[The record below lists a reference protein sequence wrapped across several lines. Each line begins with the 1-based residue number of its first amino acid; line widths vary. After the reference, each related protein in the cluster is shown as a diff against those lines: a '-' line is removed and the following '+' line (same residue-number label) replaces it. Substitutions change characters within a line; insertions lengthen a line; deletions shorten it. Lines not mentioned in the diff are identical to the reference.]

1 MKKKFL
7 FSSLFVAAAMV
18 GCTNE
23 DFVGQGQNDGLG
35 VDRQVINVSF
45 GVEEPQTK
53 MVGEGDFIYYTTDDK
68 IGAVLV
74 DHTQKEPY
82 TIVDTHVGN
91 NKFNYIANKKKFETD
106 GTMVVGS
113 WLFYAQYDSRMTT
126 SRNGVVYD
134 FPQVQTYAEDLSEI
148 AKIDFRTSP
157 VVNLV
162 GQEDGHFDSFNLPLV
177 SVYSYAEVRLE
188 FPQPVDVQ
196 KLVIRPT
203 ANDLKTSAPFGKQ
216 YTIKNTKVPV
226 ADLPGKSPLVT
237 DQYVLDQAQLKM
249 NNKGNY
255 SSSMDFK
262 DYSVKGS
269 EDQDIIA
276 LNCLEDET
284 EATTFVGRIAL
295 PAGKYSNIAI
305 YAYTN
310 KGIYKYNVKN
320 ASAEATN
327 ETIKGTQNDFYL
339 RRGYIVQ
346 MNKIDRAIAAA
357 DYLKVKDTDKKSY
370 AELEKDTETSG
381 TVVIS
386 TEDLVAVVKAIDAAK
401 DVKIRVL
408 GDETVLN
415 QAVMEA
421 LTERREK
428 LGADVQLVFI
438 DDINIEGNASS
449 DEPLVL
455 HDVTFNKNAVLTS
468 GYATSGREVYA
479 ENTLTVGKSAGLNIN
494 ESYPNS
500 DYSYMNVVN
509 NGSLTISAVSTS
521 TQVQKTVIT
530 AILTN
535 NGTLAVTENAVASIR
550 KVVNYGIFTNDGQ
563 LSVNNL
569 ENNTDAKF
577 VNNAEVSLND
587 KYGFNYGTIENNA
600 ALNITRDFTNSGII
614 QNNEEGIL
622 LVKGDQG
629 ATFTTTG
636 SIYNSGDMY
645 CHEGDNMIYNT
656 GKIYAKK
663 GSTTYITRNSGEDE
677 AVTPTNAN
685 AMGEIFCESR
695 NEDVSVTKSNYKGYI
710 SFNVGVETSKLEKVT
725 GDKFNKVYL
734 NGDCALAHDGVTYVV
749 VEDEANVTL
758 ATHKDYQE
766 FTFNADATLNSAD
779 KLKNQI
785 AKLTVAKDVRVKV
798 PTENA
803 IGVYDV
809 NNNST
814 SKSTAAI
821 ENNGTI
827 LVGGNFWSSLN
838 IADTTGDGTFASG
851 DGQTSAFHWGSPW
864 E

>member
-203 ANDLKTSAPFGKQ
+203 ANDLQTSVPFGKQ
-216 YTIKNTKVPV
+216 YTIKNTNVPV
-226 ADLPGKSPLVT
+226 ADLPNKSPLVT

-249 NNKGNY
+249 NNEGSY

-327 ETIKGTQNDFYL
+327 ETIKGAQKDFYL

-357 DYLKVKDTDKKSY
+357 DYLKVKDKKTY

-386 TEDLVAVVKAIDAAK
+386 TEDLVAVVKAIDEAK
-401 DVKIRVL
+401 NVKIRVL

-494 ESYPNS
+494 ESYLNS

-521 TQVQKTVIT
+521 TQVQKTVIS

-535 NGTLAVTENAVASIR
+535 NGTLAVTENAVASIG
-550 KVVNYGIFTNDGQ
+550 KVVNSGIFTNDGQ
-563 LSVNNL
+563 LSVSNL

-587 KYGFNYGTIENNA
+587 KSGFNYGTIENNA

-614 QNNEEGIL
+614 QNNKGGIL
-622 LVKGDQG
+622 LVKGNQG
-629 ATFTTTG
+629 ATFTTAG

-645 CHEGDNMIYNT
+645 CHEGKNMIYNT

-663 GSTTYITRNSGEDE
+663 GSTTYITRNSGVDE
-677 AVTPTNAN
+677 NVTPTNDN

-695 NEDVSVTKSNYKGYI
+695 NEDVSVTQSNYKGYI

-809 NNNST
+809 DNNST

-827 LVGGNFWSSLN
+827 LVGGNFWSILN

>member
-1 MKKKFL
+1 
-7 FSSLFVAAAMV
+7 
-18 GCTNE
+18 
-23 DFVGQGQNDGLG
+23 
-35 VDRQVINVSF
+35 
-45 GVEEPQTK
+45 
-53 MVGEGDFIYYTTDDK
+53 
-68 IGAVLV
+68 
-74 DHTQKEPY
+74 
-82 TIVDTHVGN
+82 
-91 NKFNYIANKKKFETD
+91 
-106 GTMVVGS
+106 MVVGS

-203 ANDLKTSAPFGKQ
+203 ANDLQTSVPFGKQ
-216 YTIKNTKVPV
+216 YTIKNTNVPV
-226 ADLPGKSPLVT
+226 ADLPNKSPLVT

-249 NNKGNY
+249 NNKGAY
-255 SSSMDFK
+255 SSSMVFK

-327 ETIKGTQNDFYL
+327 ETIKGAQKDFYL

-357 DYLKVKDTDKKSY
+357 DYLKVKDKKTY

-386 TEDLVAVVKAIDAAK
+386 TEDLVAVVKAIDEAK
-401 DVKIRVL
+401 NVKIRVL

-494 ESYPNS
+494 ESYLNS

-521 TQVQKTVIT
+521 TQVQKTVIS

-535 NGTLAVTENAVASIR
+535 NGTLAVTENAVASIG
-550 KVVNYGIFTNDGQ
+550 KVVNSGIFTNDGQ
-563 LSVNNL
+563 LSVSNL

-587 KYGFNYGTIENNA
+587 KSGFNYGTIENNA

-614 QNNEEGIL
+614 QNNKGGIL
-622 LVKGDQG
+622 LVKGNQG
-629 ATFTTTG
+629 ATFTTAG

-645 CHEGDNMIYNT
+645 CHEGKNMIYNT

-663 GSTTYITRNSGEDE
+663 GSTTYITRNSGVDE
-677 AVTPTNAN
+677 NVTPTNDN

-695 NEDVSVTKSNYKGYI
+695 NEDVSVTQSNYKGYI

-809 NNNST
+809 DNNST

-827 LVGGNFWSSLN
+827 LVGGNFWSILN

>member
-1 MKKKFL
+1 
-7 FSSLFVAAAMV
+7 
-18 GCTNE
+18 
-23 DFVGQGQNDGLG
+23 
-35 VDRQVINVSF
+35 
-45 GVEEPQTK
+45 
-53 MVGEGDFIYYTTDDK
+53 
-68 IGAVLV
+68 
-74 DHTQKEPY
+74 
-82 TIVDTHVGN
+82 
-91 NKFNYIANKKKFETD
+91 
-106 GTMVVGS
+106 MVVGS

-203 ANDLKTSAPFGKQ
+203 ASDLQTSAPFGKQ

-386 TEDLVAVVKAIDAAK
+386 TEDLVAVVKAIDEAK

-645 CHEGDNMIYNT
+645 CHEGANMIYNT

-677 AVTPTNAN
+677 FMTSTNAN

-695 NEDVSVTKSNYKGYI
+695 NEDVSVTQSNYKGYI

-809 NNNST
+809 ENNST

-827 LVGGNFWSSLN
+827 LVGGNFWSSLK

-851 DGQTSAFHWGSPW
+851 DGLTSAFHWESAW

>member
-203 ANDLKTSAPFGKQ
+203 ADDLQTSVPFGKQ
-216 YTIKNTKVPV
+216 YTIKNTNVPV
-226 ADLPGKSPLVT
+226 ADLPNKSPLVT

-249 NNKGNY
+249 NNKGAY
-255 SSSMDFK
+255 SSSMVFK

-327 ETIKGTQNDFYL
+327 ETIKGAQKDFYL

-357 DYLKVKDTDKKSY
+357 DYLKVKDTDKKTY

-386 TEDLVAVVKAIDAAK
+386 TEDLVAVVKAIDEAK

-428 LGADVQLVFI
+428 LGAGVQLVFI

-455 HDVTFNKNAVLTS
+455 HDVTFNSDAVLTS

-479 ENTLTVGKSAGLNIN
+479 KNTLTVGKSAGLNIN
-494 ESYPNS
+494 EAYLNS

-509 NGSLTISAVSTS
+509 EGSLTISAVSTGS
-521 TQVQKTVIT
+521 QEQKT
-530 AILTN
+530 AISAQLTN
-535 NGTLAVTENAVASIR
+535 KGILAVTENAVVSIQ
-550 KVVNYGIFTNDGQ
+550 KVVNSGIFTNDGQ
-563 LSVNNL
+563 LSIYNL
-569 ENNTDAKF
+569 ENNIDAKF
-577 VNNAEVSLND
+577 VNNTEVSLND
-587 KYGFNYGTIENNA
+587 KNGFNNGTIENNA
-600 ALNITRDFTNSGII
+600 AFNITRDFDNNGTI
-614 QNNEEGIL
+614 QNNKGGIL
-622 LVKGDQG
+622 LVKGAQG
-629 ATFTTTG
+629 AIFTTTG
-636 SIYNSGDMY
+636 NIYNSGDMY
-645 CHEGDNMIYNT
+645 CHEGANMIYNT

-663 GSTTYITRNSGEDE
+663 GSTTYITRNSEYDE
-677 AVTPTNAN
+677 SETATNVN
-685 AMGEIFCESR
+685 VMGEIFCESR
-695 NEDVSVTKSNYKGYI
+695 NEDVSVTTTNYKGYI
-710 SFNVGVETSKLEKVT
+710 SFNVGAETTKLEKAT

-734 NGDCALAHDGVTYVV
+734 NGNCSLAHIDVSYVV
-749 VEDEANVTL
+749 VEGEANVTL
-758 ATHKDYQE
+758 ATDKDYQE
-766 FTFNADATLNSAD
+766 FTFNADATLNSKAD
-779 KLKNQI
+779 YKNSI
-785 AKLTVAKDVRVKV
+785 AKLIVAKDVRVKV

-809 NNNST
+809 AKTT

-821 ENNGTI
+821 DNKGTI
-827 LVGGNFWSSLN
+827 LVGGNFWSKLN
-838 IADTTGDGTFASG
+838 INETTGEGTFASG
-851 DGQTSAFHWGSPW
+851 DGQTTAFHWGSLW

>member
-203 ANDLKTSAPFGKQ
+203 ANDLQTSVPFGKQ
-216 YTIKNTKVPV
+216 YTIKNTNVPV
-226 ADLPGKSPLVT
+226 ADLPNKSPLVT

-249 NNKGNY
+249 NNKGAY
-255 SSSMDFK
+255 SSSMVFK

-327 ETIKGTQNDFYL
+327 ETIKGAQKDFYL

-357 DYLKVKDTDKKSY
+357 DYLKVKDKKTY

-386 TEDLVAVVKAIDAAK
+386 TEDLVAVVKAIDEAK
-401 DVKIRVL
+401 NVKIRVL

-494 ESYPNS
+494 ESYLNS

-521 TQVQKTVIT
+521 TQVQKTVIS

-535 NGTLAVTENAVASIR
+535 NGTLAVTENAVASIG
-550 KVVNYGIFTNDGQ
+550 KVVNSGIFTNDGQ
-563 LSVNNL
+563 LSVSNL

-587 KYGFNYGTIENNA
+587 KSGFNYGTIENNA

-614 QNNEEGIL
+614 QNNKGGIL
-622 LVKGDQG
+622 LVKGNQG
-629 ATFTTTG
+629 ATFTTAG

-645 CHEGDNMIYNT
+645 CHEGKNMIYNT

-663 GSTTYITRNSGEDE
+663 GSTTYITRNSGVDE
-677 AVTPTNAN
+677 NVTPTNDN

-695 NEDVSVTKSNYKGYI
+695 NEDVSVTQSNYKGYI

-809 NNNST
+809 DNNST

-827 LVGGNFWSSLN
+827 LVGGNFWSILN